1 MQKMQYTTCAGRQ
14 LPRQNKAEKRA
25 SRSHYVSKLRLQNAH
40 TTEKEKGRKQNLS
53 KITTR
58 MKRHVRHKLKDEKPT
73 IWIGKDGLT
82 PQISIEIE
90 KQLNK
95 NKMLKIRILTSALQ
109 KEKAKVIATKAA
121 EEADAALVEVRGHV
135 FILYR
140 RHKKQ

>member
-1 MQKMQYTTCAGRQ
+1 M
-14 LPRQNKAEKRA
+14 
-25 SRSHYVSKLRLQNAH
+25 
-40 TTEKEKGRKQNLS
+40 S

-58 MKRHVRHKLKDEKPT
+58 MKRHVRYKLKDEKPT

>member
-1 MQKMQYTTCAGRQ
+1 M
-14 LPRQNKAEKRA
+14 
-25 SRSHYVSKLRLQNAH
+25 
-40 TTEKEKGRKQNLS
+40 S

-82 PQISIEIE
+82 PQLSSEIE

-95 NKMLKIRILTSALQ
+95 NKMLKVKILKSALQ
-109 KEKAKVIATKAA
+109 QETAKAIATKAA
-121 EEADAALVEVRGHV
+121 EQAAAALVEVRGHV

-140 RHKKQ
+140 RHKK